1 MCALDQKFENFIFVH
16 LVWYF

>member
-1 MCALDQKFENFIFVH
+1 MCALEQKFENFIFVH